1 MVVVLHQMVATAE
14 AEEDEKEERRYLICN
29 LDPKIISDTIDGI
42 LSALNLLSD
51 PLNNLVK

>member
-1 MVVVLHQMVATAE
+1 MVLHQMVATAE
-14 AEEDEKEERRYLICN
+14 AEDEKEERIYLICN